1 LINLLYRIIDPYV
14 MHRSKL
20 NKFVTPFDPYYL
32 LLIWKYLNI
41 FHCIDTSIL
50 TTSNMGG
57 MEYMEVYVMY

>member
-1 LINLLYRIIDPYV
+1 

-50 TTSNMGG
+50 TTNNMGR